1 MNRRELLC
9 ASAGSLA
16 GSLTVVMPLFG
27 QTSNSTPIPWKEDAT
42 TTKLESEMTP
52 QLERVKARNDVY
64 AMTGD
69 EWAAMATNYQAMA
82 DEDGRL
88 GNLHTLDLAI
98 QANQTTLKAK
108 YGAPAV
114 DFLLLYGT
122 HRMMSETAGGFLAMA
137 DKMKGIVPVWKND
150 CTTFWTIVSVM
161 YAIVGFFLVAVPVIG
176 PLFFLLGIVADLT
189 GVFLC

>member
-1 MNRRELLC
+1 MNRREMFASTAAVAVTSAFPASLL
-9 ASAGSLA
+9 A
-16 GSLTVVMPLFG
+16 
-27 QTSNSTPIPWKEDAT
+27 QTANPAPIPWKEDALT
-42 TTKLESEMTP
+42 SKLESEISP
-52 QLERVKARNDVY
+52 PLERVKARNDVY

-98 QANQTTLKAK
+98 QANQTSLKAK

-114 DFLLLYGT
+114 DFLLLYGS
-122 HRMMSETAGGFLAMA
+122 HRMMSETCGGFLAMA
-137 DKMKGIVPVWKND
+137 DKMRGIVPVWKND